1 MAPSSA
7 PHPDAP
13 HPAAPQAAAPR
24 PDADIVE
31 RVRAIRPL
39 IREHALCTEQERR
52 VTREVVAALTEAGIY
67 RMNVPRRYGGY
78 QSTLRTQVDT
88 LAEIATA
95 CGSAAFMALIQAGC
109 SYIAALFPDE
119 AQDEI
124 FTSPDVRVGGTL
136 IPDATA
142 AARADG
148 YVVNGTSAFAT
159 GCQDADWHLLTVRV
173 ESGDGPPEVLW
184 TAVPMSDL
192 EILDDWH
199 VSGLA
204 GSGSNSVVAH
214 DVFVPAH
221 RVLPVG
227 PLLGGSFPSK
237 TNADDPFYRMPVLLL
252 FCAWTTPNALGVARA
267 ALAEFTE
274 RSHRRGITYT
284 FYERQS
290 EAAVTHLQ
298 AAEAAM
304 KISCAELLTGDIVA
318 RIESRAACG
327 DPYTPQERARTRAQ
341 SGYVTRLCK
350 EAVDLI
356 GSASGASS
364 LHRDV
369 PIQRAVRD
377 LHALSLHSFVNP
389 ATNLELY
396 GRVLSGLDA
405 GTPFL

>member
-7 PHPDAP
+7 PPS
-13 HPAAPQAAAPR
+13 
-24 PDADIVE
+24 DADIVE
-31 RVRAIRPL
+31 RVRAIRPF
-39 IREHALCTEQERR
+39 IREHALRTEQQGR
-52 VTREVVAALTEAGIY
+52 VTAEVVAALSDAGVH
-67 RMNVPRRYGGY
+67 RMNVPRRFGGY
-78 QSTLRTQVDT
+78 QSRLRTQVDVLT
-88 LAEIATA
+88 EIAA
-95 CGSAAFMALIQAGC
+95 GCGSTAFMALIQAGC

-119 AQDEI
+119 AQEEI

-142 AARADG
+142 VATDGG

-159 GCQDADWHLLTVRV
+159 GCQDADWHLLTARV
-173 ESGDGPPEVLW
+173 ESADGPPEVLW
-184 TAVPMSDL
+184 TAVPMADL

-204 GSGSNSVVAH
+204 GSGSNSVVAR
-214 DVFVPAH
+214 DVLVPAH
-221 RVLPVG
+221 RILPIG

-237 TNADDPFYRMPVLLL
+237 TNADEPFYRMPVLLL
-252 FCAWTTPNALGVARA
+252 FCAWTAPNALGLAQA

-274 RSHRRGITYT
+274 RIHRRGITYT
-284 FYERQS
+284 FHARQH

-304 KISCAELLTGDIVA
+304 KISCAELLTGEFVA
-318 RIESRAACG
+318 RIESAAEND
-327 DPYTPQERARTRAQ
+327 DPCTLEERARIRAQ

-389 ATNLELY
+389 TTNLELY
-396 GRVLSGLDA
+396 GRLLSGLDA
-405 GTPFL
+405 GTPFI

>member
-1 MAPSSA
+1 M
-7 PHPDAP
+7 
-13 HPAAPQAAAPR
+13 
-24 PDADIVE
+24 
-31 RVRAIRPL
+31 
-39 IREHALCTEQERR
+39 
-52 VTREVVAALTEAGIY
+52 AALTDAGVY

-78 QSTLRTQVDT
+78 QSRLSTQVEV
-88 LAEIATA
+88 LSEIAAA
-95 CGSAAFMALIQAGC
+95 CGSTGFMALIQAGC

-124 FTSPDVRVGGTL
+124 FTGPDVRVGGTL
-136 IPDATA
+136 IPDAVAVAT
-142 AARADG
+142 DGG
-148 YVVNGTSAFAT
+148 YVVNGTSGFAT
-159 GCQDADWHLLTVRV
+159 GCQNADWHLLTARV
-173 ESGDGPPEVLW
+173 EHAGGPPEVLW

-204 GSGSNSVVAH
+204 GSGSNSVVAR

-227 PLLGGSFPSK
+227 PLLAGDLASK
-237 TNADDPFYRMPVLLL
+237 ANADDPFYRMPVLLL
-252 FCAWTTPNALGVARA
+252 FCAWTAPNALGLARA
-267 ALAEFTE
+267 SLAEFTE
-274 RSHRRGITYT
+274 RIHRRGITYT
-284 FYERQS
+284 FHERQY
-290 EAAVTHLQ
+290 EAGVTHLQ

-304 KISCAELLTGDIVA
+304 KISCAELLTGEFVA
-318 RIESRAACG
+318 RIEAAAEHG
-327 DPYTPQERARTRAQ
+327 DPYTQADRARIRAQ
-341 SGYVTRLCK
+341 SGYTTRLCK

-356 GSASGASS
+356 ASASGASS
-364 LHRDV
+364 LHQDV

-389 ATNLELY
+389 TTNLELY

>member
-7 PHPDAP
+7 AGTDAGM
-13 HPAAPQAAAPR
+13 
-24 PDADIVE
+24 VE
-31 RVRAIRPL
+31 RLRDVRPL
-39 IREHALCTEQERR
+39 IREHAPRTERERR
-52 VTREVVAALTEAGIY
+52 VTPEVVAALTEAGVY

-78 QSTLRTQVDT
+78 QSGLRTQVDA
-88 LAEIATA
+88 LAEISGG
-95 CGSAAFMALIQAGC
+95 CGSTGFMALIQAGC
-109 SYIAALFPDE
+109 AFIASLFPDE

-124 FTSPDVRVGGTL
+124 FTSPDVRISGTL

-142 AARADG
+142 VPADG
-148 YVVNGTSAFAT
+148 GFVVNGTSPFAT
-159 GCQDADWHLLTVRV
+159 GSPYADWHLLTARV
-173 ESGDGPPEVLW
+173 ESGDGPPDVLW
-184 TAVPMSDL
+184 TAVPMAEL
-192 EILDDWH
+192 ELLDDWD

-204 GSGSNSVVAH
+204 GSGSNSVVAR

-227 PLLGGSFPSK
+227 PLLGGVFPSK
-237 TNADDPFYRMPVLLL
+237 ANADDPFYRMPVLLL
-252 FCAWTTPNALGVARA
+252 FCAWTAPNALGLART
-267 ALAEFTE
+267 ALTEFTE
-274 RSHRRGITYT
+274 RIHRRGITYT
-284 FYERQS
+284 FHERQN

-304 KISCAELLTGDIVA
+304 KISCAELLTAEFVA
-318 RIESRAACG
+318 RIEAGAASG
-327 DPYTPQERARTRAQ
+327 EPFSEEQRARIRAQ

-364 LHRDV
+364 LNRKV

>member
-1 MAPSSA
+1 MAPSSV
-7 PHPDAP
+7 
-13 HPAAPQAAAPR
+13 PR
-24 PDADIVE
+24 SDADLVE

-39 IREHALCTEQERR
+39 IRSHALRAEQRRR
-52 VTREVVAALTEAGIY
+52 VTGEVVAALSDAGIH
-67 RMNVPRRYGGY
+67 RMNVPRRYGGH
-78 QSTLRTQVDT
+78 QTRLRTQVDA
-88 LAEIATA
+88 LAEIAAA
-95 CGSAAFMALIQAGC
+95 CGSAAFMASIQAGC
-109 SYIAALFPDE
+109 AFIASLLPDE

-124 FTSPDVRVGGTL
+124 FTGPDVRVGGTL

-142 AARADG
+142 VATDGG

-159 GCQDADWHLLTVRV
+159 GCQDADWHLLTVRLP
-173 ESGDGPPEVLW
+173 SDDGPPEVLW
-184 TAVPMSDL
+184 AAVPMAEL
-192 EILDDWH
+192 EVLDDWY

-204 GSGSNSVVAH
+204 GSGSNSVVAR
-214 DVFVPAH
+214 DVLVPAH

-227 PLLGGSFPSK
+227 PLLSGEFPAQA
-237 TNADDPFYRMPVLLL
+237 NADDPFYRMPVLLL
-252 FCAWTTPNALGVARA
+252 FCAWTVPTALGLARS

-274 RSHRRGITYT
+274 RTHRRGITYT
-284 FYERQS
+284 FHERQH

-298 AAEAAM
+298 AGEAAM
-304 KISCAELLTGDIVA
+304 KIACAELLTAEFVA
-318 RIESRAACG
+318 LIQSRAVTGEPC
-327 DPYTPQERARTRAQ
+327 TTEERARIRAQ
-341 SGYVTRLCK
+341 CGYATRLCK

-364 LHRDV
+364 LRQEEPV
-369 PIQRAVRD
+369 QRAVRD

>member
-7 PHPDAP
+7 PRSDAG
-13 HPAAPQAAAPR
+13 
-24 PDADIVE
+24 IVE
-31 RVRAIRPL
+31 RVRALRPL
-39 IREHALCTEQERR
+39 IREHALRTEQERR
-52 VTREVVAALTEAGIY
+52 VTSEVVAALTDAGIY

-78 QSTLRTQVDT
+78 QTRLRTQVDT
-88 LAEIATA
+88 VAEIAAA
-95 CGSAAFMALIQAGC
+95 CGSAAFMGLIQAGC

-142 AARADG
+142 VATDGG

-173 ESGDGPPEVLW
+173 ESGAGPPEVLW
-184 TAVPMSDL
+184 TAVPMADL
-192 EILDDWH
+192 EVLDDWH

-214 DVFVPAH
+214 DIVVPAH
-221 RVLPVG
+221 RVLPIG
-227 PLLGGSFPSK
+227 PLLGGAFPSK
-237 TNADDPFYRMPVLLL
+237 TNAADPFYRMPVLLL
-252 FCAWTTPNALGVARA
+252 FCAWTAPNALGLARA

-274 RSHRRGITYT
+274 RIHRRGITYT
-284 FYERQS
+284 FHERQH

-304 KISCAELLTGDIVA
+304 KISCAELLTGEFVA
-318 RIESRAACG
+318 RIESGADSG
-327 DPYTPQERARTRAQ
+327 DPYTPEERARIRAQ

-364 LHRDV
+364 LHREV